1 MLKISLNNIGDFPE
15 DFILAKK
22 DIEEYLI
29 ENNII
34 QERKKLE
41 DFILYLN
48 IQENI
53 FIYGKQ
59 TIAFKIMK
67 GKMNE
72 YLIYTYGNEETISS
86 DLEIL
91 LEKLNSI
98 DFDLSKLKKSSIEEL
113 LTGDLDNPKLF
124 MINTQFYS
132 ID

>member
-1 MLKISLNNIGDFPE
+1 MLKISLNSIGDFPE

-29 ENNII
+29 ENNLIS
-34 QERKKLE
+34 ERKKLE

-67 GKMNE
+67 GKTNE

-91 LEKLNSI
+91 LEKLNNI
-98 DFDLSKLKKSSIEEL
+98 DFDLSRLKKSSIEEL

-132 ID
+132 VD

>member
-132 ID
+132 VD

>member
-1 MLKISLNNIGDFPE
+1 MVKISLNNIGDFPE

-34 QERKKLE
+34 DERKKLE

-53 FIYGKQ
+53 FIYQKQ
-59 TIAFKIMK
+59 TIAFKVMK
-67 GKMNE
+67 GKKDD

-91 LEKLNSI
+91 LEKLNNI
-98 DFDLSKLKKSSIEEL
+98 DFDLSRLKKSKLEDL
-113 LTGDLDNPKLF
+113 LTSDLDNPKLF
-124 MINTQFYS
+124 MINSQFYGVE
-132 ID
+132 

>member
-98 DFDLSKLKKSSIEEL
+98 DFDLSRLKKSSIEEL

-132 ID
+132 VD